1 MKRVHHQN
9 RRRKILIFSLSPR
22 SADHSGLASR
32 AFTLLEVM
40 IAVSIFFMA
49 TFSILALVSR
59 CLAQARALQP
69 MQVDANMVAA
79 ELSLTNRLEEGPIPP
94 EIIQHFE
101 HMYPN
106 YTCGG
111 TITEVGTNGFFEVDL
126 EVGGVTA
133 GKHVATSKNTVYL
146 FRPMS
151 QSRRG
156 FGPR

>member
-1 MKRVHHQN
+1 MK
-9 RRRKILIFSLSPR
+9 IAPR
-22 SADHSGLASR
+22 SPTI

-40 IAVSIFFMA
+40 IAVAIFFMA

-59 CLAQARALQP
+59 TIAQARYLQP
-69 MQVDANMVAA
+69 MQVDAATVAA
-79 ELSLTNRLEEGPIPP
+79 ELSLTNYIEPGPIPP

-111 TITEVGTNGFFEVDL
+111 TITEISTNGLFQVDI

-133 GKHVATSKNTVYL
+133 GKHVATSKSSVYL
-146 FRPMS
+146 FRPNAAG
-151 QSRRG
+151 RRG
-156 FGPR
+156 IAPR

>member
-1 MKRVHHQN
+1 MKTFVHENSQN
-9 RRRKILIFSLSPR
+9 CRPNFV
-22 SADHSGLASR
+22 AMR
-32 AFTLLEVM
+32 AFSLLEVM
-40 IAVSIFFMA
+40 IAVAIFFMA

-79 ELSLTNRLEEGPIPP
+79 ELSLTNILEEGPIPP

-111 TITEVGTNGFFEVDL
+111 TITEIKTNGFFQVDI
-126 EVGGVTA
+126 EVGGVTS
-133 GKHVATSKNTVYL
+133 GKHVTSSKNTVYL
-146 FRPMS
+146 FRPQS
-151 QSRRG
+151 ASRRG
-156 FGPR
+156 FGPGR